1 LLEIGLREAL
11 PKLSRQVCGQS
22 DFADLSRAEQGHCG
36 KGLQGLPELV
46 CGESRNNLAIMLSY
60 GIFAGSIPRSGR
72 IARLSIDDAR
82 RLVAWYVDHYHR
94 VRLHSAMG
102 YVTPLDKL
110 EGRESQIFAAR
121 DRKPEEARRQR
132 QLRRQNVLPQPSGLP
147 LKTTGETS
155 SVRLN

>member
-1 LLEIGLREAL
+1 
-11 PKLSRQVCGQS
+11 
-22 DFADLSRAEQGHCG
+22 
-36 KGLQGLPELV
+36 
-46 CGESRNNLAIMLSY
+46 
-60 GIFAGSIPRSGR
+60 
-72 IARLSIDDAR
+72 
-82 RLVAWYVDHYHR
+82 
-94 VRLHSAMG
+94 MG

-121 DRKPEEARRQR
+121 DRKLEEARRQR